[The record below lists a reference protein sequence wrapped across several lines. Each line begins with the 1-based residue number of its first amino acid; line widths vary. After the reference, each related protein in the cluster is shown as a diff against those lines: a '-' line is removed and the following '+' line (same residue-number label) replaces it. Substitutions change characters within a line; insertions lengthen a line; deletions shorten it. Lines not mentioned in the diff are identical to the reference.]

1 MVIFGISPSSTGKEG
16 IYHSQQTAEI
26 CLIKTEKRGAGARLK
41 KKLHFEPGRGDWWT
55 TPFSTPGVLVI
66 RTLG

>member
-41 KKLHFEPGRGDWWT
+41 KKTSL
-55 TPFSTPGVLVI
+55 
-66 RTLG
+66 